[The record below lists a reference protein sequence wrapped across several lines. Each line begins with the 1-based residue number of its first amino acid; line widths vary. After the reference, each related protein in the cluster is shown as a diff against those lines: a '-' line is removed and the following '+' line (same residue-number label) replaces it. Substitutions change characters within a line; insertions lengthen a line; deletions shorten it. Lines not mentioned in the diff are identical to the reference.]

1 MDSAQSLCG
10 ELGLPNTS
18 ISDFG
23 PPNLWENAFPLVSF
37 VFFFFAMPHRILAP
51 GSGIDPGPRQSKQ
64 SPNYWTARE
73 FPYISIV
80 FSHHWK
86 LMLAAMEKLPRGRN
100 TSYSSDFPLR
110 GRFRTRFICRNRT
123 EVELT
128 STHSVCPHRA
138 EFQREA
144 NHTGMLA
151 TGDEG

>member
-1 MDSAQSLCG
+1 MGSL
-10 ELGLPNTS
+10 
-18 ISDFG
+18 
-23 PPNLWENAFPLVSF
+23 AFPTPRFQTSALPTYGRMHF
-37 VFFFFAMPHRILAP
+37 HWFPLCFFFLAMPHRILAP

-151 TGDEG
+151 TADEG